1 MNSFS
6 KQIFFLAFFV
16 FFKLFLLCWVTTALP
31 DNHSNFWEH
40 LNSLFRSK
48 EKKMS
53 KRERPLCCRKWE
65 NWKSSLRILF
75 VLLNMEIAF
84 LWKKPPLL
92 QPVSDFRF
100 WALSRRCVCEFLLV
114 YNQAVILWNWMNW
127 TAIRLSLRSSH
138 HANISNHEAKSN
150 LLNFSAVLR

>member
-1 MNSFS
+1 
-6 KQIFFLAFFV
+6 
-16 FFKLFLLCWVTTALP
+16 
-31 DNHSNFWEH
+31 
-40 LNSLFRSK
+40 
-48 EKKMS
+48 MS

-100 WALSRRCVCEFLLV
+100 WTLSRRCVCEFLLV
-114 YNQAVILWNWMNW
+114 YNQAVILWNWMYW

-138 HANISNHEAKSN
+138 HENMKPNQIFWISQPCWGNVCRRSWAQRFTVYLERTNISIKIRNEIKTRIHE
-150 LLNFSAVLR
+150 LNNSQKFI